1 MHRKWLP
8 GFAIALGLWAPH
20 AASAQAL
27 NACDLNADGVVD
39 SRDVQL
45 ATAMSLGLVPCM
57 AEVAGPAVCNIVVV
71 QRITNATHG
80 GPCLVRAVHSAS
92 LSWTPSVSPDVV
104 GYKVYRG
111 AVSGGPYTQ
120 LTAAP
125 VAAASYT
132 DYTVQSR
139 QTYYYVVT
147 AVDSSGNESGYSNE
161 AQALIPK

>member
-1 MHRKWLP
+1 MYLKWLP
-8 GFAIALGLWAPH
+8 GFAIALGLCAPH
-20 AASAQAL
+20 AAWAQAV
-27 NACDLNADGVVD
+27 NSCDLNADGVVD

-45 ATAMSLGLVPCM
+45 ATAMSLGLVPCVAQV
-57 AEVAGPAVCNIVVV
+57 AEPGVCNIVVV
-71 QRITNATHG
+71 QRITNAARG

-104 GYKVYRG
+104 GYNVYRG

-120 LTAAP
+120 MTAAP

-147 AVDSSGNESGYSNE
+147 AVDSSGNESVYSNE
-161 AQALIPK
+161 AQAVIPK